1 MKNNYSQL
9 SSDLLYLYSKTKH
22 KGIEDLYLKL
32 AQSSF
37 EQVKSF
43 LSKNLSRFNI
53 ISQVSSA
60 INSLMGIYSAMGSD
74 FSMWNFTQVL
84 LSNREFS
91 DNYPIIRMMGE
102 LYEEGKFTEILSP
115 FAQIFNMAK
124 VASVRDENQQEIA
137 VLTTKDA
144 IEKDLQKITHAYKG
158 ENIKGDAYDDLG
170 ELMIKKK
177 KETKQE
183 KLISLIRYCLSEFSS
198 ELQKSAYASG
208 NKRLYNAFTQ
218 EALAD
223 PTHLTHLIGKP
234 KNLDNIAR
242 DVRLLTK
249 DIEKKISRSTIFDLY
264 DAIRT
269 RALYFSNAITEEQMN
284 DHFFDK
290 IKDIKGIMG
299 HTDTPS
305 EKRISVNPQ
314 SILSNSYITYI
325 SFAIFTLL
333 SMAK

>member
-22 KGIEDLYLKL
+22 KGIEDLYLRF

-43 LSKNLSRFNI
+43 LAKNLSKFNLS
-53 ISQVSSA
+53 SQVSSA
-60 INSLMGIYSAMGSD
+60 INSLIGIYNAMGSD

-91 DNYPIIRMMGE
+91 DSYPVIRMMGAI
-102 LYEEGKFTEILSP
+102 YEEGKFTEILSP

-137 VLTTKDA
+137 ASTTKDTV
-144 IEKDLQKITHAYKG
+144 EKDLQKIIKAYKG
-158 ENIKGDAYDDLG
+158 ESLKGDTYDDLG

-198 ELQKSAYASG
+198 ELQNSAAASG
-208 NKRLYNAFTQ
+208 NKRLYNLFTQ

-223 PTHLTHLIGKP
+223 PTYLTPLIGKP

-249 DIEKKISRSTIFDLY
+249 DIEKKISRSTIFDLC

-269 RALYFSNAITEEQMN
+269 RALYFSDVITEEQMN
-284 DHFFDK
+284 DHFIDK
-290 IKDIKGIMG
+290 IRDIQGIMG

-305 EKRISVNPQ
+305 EKRVNVNPQ
-314 SILSNSYITYI
+314 SILNNSYIMYV
-325 SFAIFTLL
+325 SFTIFTLL
-333 SMAK
+333 SLAK